1 VQVDDLAGVSLV
13 ALPSAKHGGMVSV
26 SVSELRDD
34 PNAATEWDHDVRPK
48 LERNRP
54 DHGWSW
60 QSWYRFT
67 LLPLRARRGFAL
79 RVNRNVGGRVLS
91 NPRSH
96 LLTNR
101 EQPASYVWF
110 MSAAPDAPWWTM
122 PGFDTEAAAR
132 ERAALVPRLW
142 LQHFAGT
149 SWIVE
154 RGGQLEGF
162 LIAFLSPDRADEGYI
177 HFVGV
182 APIGG
187 ARASDGSCT
196 SASSSAAA
204 TPAGS
209 GSVASRRWG
218 IPARS
223 RSIKRWGSNWS
234 GPATR
239 S

>member
-1 VQVDDLAGVSLV
+1 LAISVED
-13 ALPSAKHGGMVSV
+13 GMH
-26 SVSELRDD
+26 DD
-34 PNAATEWDHDVRPK
+34 PATGRAQPPPVFRSATEADHAAVAAA
-48 LERNRP
+48 L
-54 DHGWSW
+54 
-60 QSWYRFT
+60 QS
-67 LLPLRARRGFAL
+67 
-79 RVNRNVGGRVLS
+79 
-91 NPRSH
+91 
-96 LLTNR
+96 
-101 EQPASYVWF
+101 
-110 MSAAPDAPWWTM
+110 WWTM

-209 GSVASRRWG
+209 GSVASRRRG